1 MLFSKNE
8 KQINGKDLNDMA
20 KKVGTLI
27 KEARTA
33 AGLSQ
38 EQLARKIKGL
48 SAGELAKAESG
59 ETDLTQ
65 ALLKEIAKATGVTQT
80 SLLSAAKTSTAKKTT
95 TAAKTATA
103 KKTTAKTT
111 ASKTTTAK
119 KTSSTKKTTV
129 KDADTLTAAEK
140 KLLEAYRAA
149 SSDAK
154 KNALKILKGE
164 DLDMAEI
171 MKLLKLDSKLES
183 LGGGGILGG
192 LKEGLLDGLLGK
204 K

>member
-1 MLFSKNE
+1 
-8 KQINGKDLNDMA
+8 MA

-27 KEARTA
+27 REARTA

-48 SAGELAKAESG
+48 SAGELARAESG
-59 ETDLTQ
+59 ESELTQ
-65 ALLKEIAKATGVTQT
+65 ALLKEIAKATGVTQS
-80 SLLSAAKTSTAKKTT
+80 SLLNAARAAAGKKATSSS
-95 TAAKTATA
+95 KTATA
-103 KKTTAKTT
+103 KKTTTAKK
-111 ASKTTTAK
+111 ASTAK
-119 KTSSTKKTTV
+119 KTAS
-129 KDADTLTAAEK
+129 KDAEPLTAAEK

-149 SSDAK
+149 TTEAK

>member
-1 MLFSKNE
+1 MLSCFQEQNV
-8 KQINGKDLNDMA
+8 KQTKGLKNDMA

-48 SAGELAKAESG
+48 SAGELARAESG
-59 ETDLTQ
+59 ESELTQ
-65 ALLKEIAKATGVTQT
+65 ALLKEIAKATGVTQS
-80 SLLSAAKTSTAKKTT
+80 SLLSAARSAAGKKTASSAKTATAKKTT
-95 TAAKTATA
+95 TAAKTTTAKKASTA
-103 KKTTAKTT
+103 KKT
-111 ASKTTTAK
+111 ASK
-119 KTSSTKKTTV
+119 
-129 KDADTLTAAEK
+129 DAETLTAAEK

>member
-1 MLFSKNE
+1 MLSCFQEQNV
-8 KQINGKDLNDMA
+8 KQTKGLKNDMA

-48 SAGELAKAESG
+48 SAGELARAESG
-59 ETDLTQ
+59 ESELTQ
-65 ALLKEIAKATGVTQT
+65 ALLKEIAKATGVTQS
-80 SLLSAAKTSTAKKTT
+80 SLLSAARADAGKKTTSSAKTATAKKTT
-95 TAAKTATA
+95 TAAKTTTAKKASTA
-103 KKTTAKTT
+103 KKT
-111 ASKTTTAK
+111 ASK
-119 KTSSTKKTTV
+119 
-129 KDADTLTAAEK
+129 DAETLTAAEK

-171 MKLLKLDSKLES
+171 IKFLKLGSKLES

>member
-1 MLFSKNE
+1 
-8 KQINGKDLNDMA
+8 MA

-48 SAGELAKAESG
+48 SASDLGKAERG
-59 ETDLTQ
+59 EKELTQ
-65 ALLKEIAKATGVTQT
+65 TLLKEIAKATGVTQS
-80 SLLSAAKTSTAKKTT
+80 SLLNAARSAAGKKTASSAKSATAKKTT
-95 TAAKTATA
+95 TAAKTTTAKKASTA
-103 KKTTAKTT
+103 KKT
-111 ASKTTTAK
+111 ASK
-119 KTSSTKKTTV
+119 
-129 KDADTLTAAEK
+129 DAETLTAAEK

>member
-1 MLFSKNE
+1 
-8 KQINGKDLNDMA
+8 MA

-33 AGLSQ
+33 AGMTQ

-59 ETDLTQ
+59 ETELTQ
-65 ALLKEIAKATGVTQT
+65 ALLKEIAKATGVTQS
-80 SLLSAAKTSTAKKTT
+80 SLLSAAKTASAKKTPAASRTATAKKTT
-95 TAAKTATA
+95 TAASKTSTAKKASTA
-103 KKTTAKTT
+103 KKT
-111 ASKTTTAK
+111 AS
-119 KTSSTKKTTV
+119 

-140 KLLEAYRAA
+140 KLVEAYRAA

-171 MKLLKLDSKLES
+171 MKLLKLDSKLEN

>member
-1 MLFSKNE
+1 
-8 KQINGKDLNDMA
+8 MA

-33 AGLSQ
+33 AGMTQ

-48 SAGELAKAESG
+48 SAGELAKAESS
-59 ETDLTQ
+59 ETELTQ
-65 ALLKEIAKATGVTQT
+65 ALLKEIAKATGVTQS
-80 SLLSAAKTSTAKKTT
+80 SLLSAAKTASAKKTTAASRTATAKKTT
-95 TAAKTATA
+95 TAASKTSTAKKASTA
-103 KKTTAKTT
+103 KKT
-111 ASKTTTAK
+111 AS
-119 KTSSTKKTTV
+119 

-140 KLLEAYRAA
+140 KLVEAYRAA

-154 KNALKILKGE
+154 KNALEILKGE
-164 DLDMAEI
+164 DLYMAEI
-171 MKLLKLDSKLES
+171 IKFLKLDSKLES

>member
-1 MLFSKNE
+1 
-8 KQINGKDLNDMA
+8 MA

-48 SAGELAKAESG
+48 SAGELARAESG
-59 ETDLTQ
+59 ESDLTQ
-65 ALLKEIAKATGVTQT
+65 ALLKEIAKATGVTQS
-80 SLLSAAKTSTAKKTT
+80 SLLSAARADAGKKTT
-95 TAAKTATA
+95 SSAKTATA
-103 KKTTAKTT
+103 KKA
-111 ASKTTTAK
+111 TTTAK
-119 KTSSTKKTTV
+119 KASTAKKTV
-129 KDADTLTAAEK
+129 SKDAETLTAAEK

-171 MKLLKLDSKLES
+171 IKLLKLDSKLES

-192 LKEGLLDGLLGK
+192 LKEGFLDGILGK

>member
-1 MLFSKNE
+1 
-8 KQINGKDLNDMA
+8 MA

-48 SAGELAKAESG
+48 SAGELARAESG
-59 ETDLTQ
+59 ESELTQ
-65 ALLKEIAKATGVTQT
+65 ALLKEIAKATGVTQS
-80 SLLSAAKTSTAKKTT
+80 SLLSAARADAGKKTT
-95 TAAKTATA
+95 SSAKTATA
-103 KKTTAKTT
+103 KKA
-111 ASKTTTAK
+111 TTTAK
-119 KTSSTKKTTV
+119 KASTAKKTASKGT
-129 KDADTLTAAEK
+129 DTLTAAEK

-149 SSDAK
+149 TTEAK

-171 MKLLKLDSKLES
+171 IKLLKLDSKLES

>member
-1 MLFSKNE
+1 
-8 KQINGKDLNDMA
+8 MA

-33 AGLSQ
+33 AGMSQ

-59 ETDLTQ
+59 ETELTQ

-80 SLLSAAKTSTAKKTT
+80 SLLSAAKTSA
-95 TAAKTATA
+95 A
-103 KKTTAKTT
+103 KKTTAASKSST
-111 ASKTTTAK
+111 AKKTTTAK
-119 KTSSTKKTTV
+119 KTSTAKKTTA
-129 KDADTLTAAEK
+129 KDVDTLTAAEK

>member
-1 MLFSKNE
+1 MLSCFQEQNV
-8 KQINGKDLNDMA
+8 KQTKGLKNDMA

-48 SAGELAKAESG
+48 SAGELARAESG
-59 ETDLTQ
+59 ESELTQ
-65 ALLKEIAKATGVTQT
+65 ALLKEIAKATGVTQS
-80 SLLSAAKTSTAKKTT
+80 SLLSAARADAGKKTTSSAKTATAKKTT
-95 TAAKTATA
+95 TAAKTTTAKKASTA
-103 KKTTAKTT
+103 KKT
-111 ASKTTTAK
+111 ASK
-119 KTSSTKKTTV
+119 
-129 KDADTLTAAEK
+129 DAETLTAAEK
-140 KLLEAYRAA
+140 KLVEAYRAA

-171 MKLLKLDSKLES
+171 IKFLKLDSKLES

>member
-1 MLFSKNE
+1 
-8 KQINGKDLNDMA
+8 MA

-48 SAGELAKAESG
+48 SAGELARAESG
-59 ETDLTQ
+59 ESELTQ
-65 ALLKEIAKATGVTQT
+65 ALLKEIAKATGVTQS
-80 SLLSAAKTSTAKKTT
+80 SLLNAAKAAAGKKT
-95 TAAKTATA
+95 ASSAKTATA
-103 KKTTAKTT
+103 KKA
-111 ASKTTTAK
+111 TTTAK
-119 KTSSTKKTTV
+119 KASTAKKTAS
-129 KDADTLTAAEK
+129 KDAEPLTAAEK

-149 SSDAK
+149 TTEAK

>member
-1 MLFSKNE
+1 MLSCFQEQNV
-8 KQINGKDLNDMA
+8 KQTKGLKNDMA

-59 ETDLTQ
+59 ESELTQ
-65 ALLKEIAKATGVTQT
+65 ELLKEIAKATGVTQS
-80 SLLSAAKTSTAKKTT
+80 SLLNAARSAAGKKTASSAKTATAKKTT
-95 TAAKTATA
+95 TAAKTTTAKKASTA
-103 KKTTAKTT
+103 KKT
-111 ASKTTTAK
+111 ASK
-119 KTSSTKKTTV
+119 
-129 KDADTLTAAEK
+129 DAETLTAAEK

-171 MKLLKLDSKLES
+171 IKFLKLDSKLES

>member
-1 MLFSKNE
+1 MK
-8 KQINGKDLNDMA
+8 DMA

-59 ETDLTQ
+59 EAELTQ
-65 ALLKEIAKATGVTQT
+65 ALLKEIAKATGVTQA
-80 SLLSAAKTSTAKKTT
+80 SLLNAAKTGSAKKTT
-95 TAAKTATA
+95 TAAKTAAA
-103 KKTTAKTT
+103 KKTTAAKTT
-111 ASKTTTAK
+111 AGKTASSAKKTGTAK
-119 KTSSTKKTTV
+119 KTAD
-129 KDADTLTAAEK
+129 KDAETLTAAEK

-171 MKLLKLDSKLES
+171 MKLFKLDSKLES
-183 LGGGGILGG
+183 LGNGGGLLGG

>member
-1 MLFSKNE
+1 MLSCFQEQNV
-8 KQINGKDLNDMA
+8 KQTKGLKNDMA

-48 SAGELAKAESG
+48 SAGELARAESG
-59 ETDLTQ
+59 ESELTQ
-65 ALLKEIAKATGVTQT
+65 ALLKEIAKATGVTQS
-80 SLLSAAKTSTAKKTT
+80 SLLSAARADAGKKTTSSAKTATAKKTT
-95 TAAKTATA
+95 TAAKTTTAKKASTA
-103 KKTTAKTT
+103 KKT
-111 ASKTTTAK
+111 ASK
-119 KTSSTKKTTV
+119 
-129 KDADTLTAAEK
+129 DAETLTAAEK